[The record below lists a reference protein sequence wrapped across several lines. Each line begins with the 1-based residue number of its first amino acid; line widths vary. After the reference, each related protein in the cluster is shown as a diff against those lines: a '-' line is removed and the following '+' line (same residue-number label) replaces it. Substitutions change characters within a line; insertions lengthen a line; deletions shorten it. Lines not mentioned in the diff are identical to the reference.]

1 MNFDI
6 AMPLTLFAVTMVAMF
21 LNKKV
26 ERKLKST
33 LEEKEFHVRDAVL
46 LVAAMSVMV
55 SLIVFIPQTAVMIM
69 FLFSYSMLLFIFT
82 YLFSDF
88 KKNRAKTF
96 CVAFLVVSFLAAT
109 ISLISFGVNVTVAY
123 GALGFYCLFGFT
135 FLVLMHEENRVDK
148 GERWYLAVL
157 PPASFICLYLFFS
170 RTPLWFPYLL
180 DSFAVVFAVLIIL
193 YLGSLFT
200 WKTSLIFVGLLT
212 VMDIILVLFTGT
224 MVSAARHVFTLRLPI
239 LISVPTVP
247 MILTEWGW
255 LYMSLGL
262 GDFFFAGLISI
273 QTMKKIGKSFAV
285 LSIVTMSVS
294 FFVFEVLMLN
304 YGLRAFPGTL
314 MIICGWL
321 PLVLW
326 KEKTEFLVLWKA
338 KAKLFYMAFM
348 TCSFLLATFGLINF
362 GVYASVN
369 YLATSTVAY
378 GALALYCL
386 FSIMFIAFLC
396 EQNKSRIETG

>member
-1 MNFDI
+1 
-6 AMPLTLFAVTMVAMF
+6 
-21 LNKKV
+21 
-26 ERKLKST
+26 
-33 LEEKEFHVRDAVL
+33 
-46 LVAAMSVMV
+46 
-55 SLIVFIPQTAVMIM
+55 
-69 FLFSYSMLLFIFT
+69 
-82 YLFSDF
+82 
-88 KKNRAKTF
+88 
-96 CVAFLVVSFLAAT
+96 
-109 ISLISFGVNVTVAY
+109 
-123 GALGFYCLFGFT
+123 
-135 FLVLMHEENRVDK
+135 
-148 GERWYLAVL
+148 
-157 PPASFICLYLFFS
+157 
-170 RTPLWFPYLL
+170 
-180 DSFAVVFAVLIIL
+180 
-193 YLGSLFT
+193 LGSLFT

-224 MVSAARHVFTLRLPI
+224 MVSAARHVFALRLPI

-273 QTMKKIGKSFAV
+273 QTMKKFGKNFAILPV
-285 LSIVTMSVS
+285 VTMSVS
-294 FFVFEVLMLN
+294 FFVFEALMLN

-326 KEKTEFLVLWKA
+326 KGKAELLVFWKT

-362 GVYASVN
+362 GVYTSVN

-386 FSIMFIAFLC
+386 FSIVFIAFLRR
-396 EQNKSRIETG
+396 QNKLCVKTARNAWPPKKLHYS